1 MVLKLTWIILV
12 LDALCQKRYND
23 VTKGLQLSA
32 DALQIAQDQI
42 GVIVAQAQANPHVE
56 VCGLLGG
63 QGGRVLGVY
72 PVENRSSTPAIHFLM
87 GDQSFVDAYLD
98 IEARGWD
105 LVAIYHS
112 HPVGTQAVPS
122 PTDVANANYPETLN
136 LIVSFDGDGQPVAR
150 VFRIIDGQVLEIRLE
165 IVPGKP

>member
-1 MVLKLTWIILV
+1 MTLPKDFRLP
-12 LDALCQKRYND
+12 AD
-23 VTKGLQLSA
+23 V
-32 DALQIAQDQI
+32 LQITKDQVD
-42 GVIVAQAQANPHVE
+42 VIVAQAQVNPHVE

-63 QGGRVLGVY
+63 QGGRALGVY
-72 PVENRSSTPAIHFLM
+72 PVENRSPTPAIHFLM

-112 HPVGTQAVPS
+112 HPVGARAVPS
-122 PTDVANANYPETLN
+122 PTDVANANYPEALN

-150 VFRIIDGQVLEIRLE
+150 AFRISDGQVSEVRLE
-165 IVPGKP
+165 IVPGET